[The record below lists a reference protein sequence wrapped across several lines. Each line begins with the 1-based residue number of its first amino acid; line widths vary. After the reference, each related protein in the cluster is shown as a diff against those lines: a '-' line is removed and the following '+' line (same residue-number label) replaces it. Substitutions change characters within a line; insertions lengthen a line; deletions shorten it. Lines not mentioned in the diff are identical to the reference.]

1 MAYPAPFHRLVLIGS
16 LYSDIFNVTLSMVPG
31 LSGTM
36 PAVTTELAEDVRTFV
51 EGWFNNPLSVSAPF
65 GCGFTDQAIL
75 TSIKLNRIG
84 TDGHYQDPV
93 SVEVPTSEPFA
104 GSSSNHPPAQLSVV
118 ATLRGAAPRALAGK
132 GRMFL
137 PPNHFSGAV
146 GADGRIT
153 DANAQQYGD
162 GVLALIYGL
171 NDVYLTNSIN
181 SVVGIASKTRT
192 GAFQSVTEVT
202 IGKTV
207 DTMRSRRN
215 KIPEDFITL
224 PV

>member
-16 LYSDIFNVTLSMVPG
+16 LYTDMFNTTLAMVPV
-31 LSGTM
+31 SGTM
-36 PAVTTELAEDVRTFV
+36 PAVTTGLAEDVVTFV
-51 EGWFNNPLSVSAPF
+51 EGWFNNALNVSPPY
-65 GCGFTDQAIL
+65 GCGFTNAAIL

-84 TDGHYQDPV
+84 TDGRYQDP
-93 SVEVPTSEPFA
+93 EAIEQPTSEPFA
-104 GSSSNHPPAQLSVV
+104 GSSANTPPAQLSVA

-153 DANAQQYGD
+153 ETQATQYGN
-162 GVLALIYGL
+162 GVAALLAGL

-181 SVVGIASKTRT
+181 ALAGIASNTRS
-192 GAFQSVTEVT
+192 GAFQPVESIT
-202 IGKTV
+202 IGRTV
-207 DTMRSRRN
+207 DTIRSRRN
-215 KIPEDFITL
+215 KVPEDFVTITF
-224 PV
+224 